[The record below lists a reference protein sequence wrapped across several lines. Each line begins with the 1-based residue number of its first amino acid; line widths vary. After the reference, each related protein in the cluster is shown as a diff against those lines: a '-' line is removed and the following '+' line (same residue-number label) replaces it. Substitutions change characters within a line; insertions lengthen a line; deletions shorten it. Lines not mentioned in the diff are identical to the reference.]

1 MIYADFE
8 SNLVPEFNGKK
19 NPPGISKTSWLQLQ
33 L

>member
-19 NPPGISKTSWLQLQ
+19 NPPGILKTSWLQL
-33 L
+33 